1 LTVWVIRA
9 RVDDTQI
16 VYVLSSMAMKQID
29 LLQGTLDLLVLKTL
43 SAGPM
48 HGYRIASRIR
58 QLSDE
63 VLRIEEGSLYPALY
77 RLEQKGVIESEWGIS
92 DQNRQAKF
100 YKLTRKG
107 RREMEAEAE
116 SWDRLSTAV
125 ARVLKAIEQGV

>member
-1 LTVWVIRA
+1 
-9 RVDDTQI
+9 
-16 VYVLSSMAMKQID
+16 MAMKQTD

-48 HGYRIASRIR
+48 HGYRIAARIR

-63 VLRIEEGSLYPALY
+63 VLRIEDGSLYPALY
-77 RLEQKGVIESEWGIS
+77 RLEQKGVIESEWGVS
-92 DQNRQAKF
+92 DQNRQARF

-125 ARVLKAIEQGV
+125 ARVLKAIEQGA